1 MMSVGLVQSI
11 VIQARLK
18 SEENPRT

>member
-18 SEENPRT
+18 SEGNPQT